1 MKHVPFAGL
10 VLLLSAC
17 GAVDSARRL
26 VEPSADLRVQEVARS
41 QHCSSVGDDSR
52 VTLFR
57 DVDALKA
64 WETGRVSL
72 SDGRNLADAPHVL
85 IEMGQRKTGGYGLAV
100 SRAARL
106 SSSGRLTLTAT
117 YVEPSSAAFVTQAL
131 TAPCVLVRLPKH
143 EYTSAEVLDQSGRQR
158 ADSNDTATVP
168 APVVE
173 PPMTEPSVTENDAK
187 TSETESSWWPF

>member
-1 MKHVPFAGL
+1 MKHVPFAAL
-10 VLLLSAC
+10 ALLLSAC

-57 DVDALKA
+57 DVEALKA

-143 EYTSAEVLDQSGRQR
+143 AYTSAEVLDQSGRQR
-158 ADSNDTATVP
+158 ADSNDTDVA
-168 APVVE
+168 APPVSE
-173 PPMTEPSVTENDAK
+173 PPVAPLTPPAVETEPADEKSA
-187 TSETESSWWPF
+187 WWPF